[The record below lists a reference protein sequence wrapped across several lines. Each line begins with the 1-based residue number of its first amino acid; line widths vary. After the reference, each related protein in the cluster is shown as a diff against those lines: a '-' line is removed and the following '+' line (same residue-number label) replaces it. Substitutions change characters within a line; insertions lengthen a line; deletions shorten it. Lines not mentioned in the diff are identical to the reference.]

1 MKKILL
7 IALLA
12 IACKGMSFAQH
23 VSGKITVKTTT
34 TNGQPLPFTNVL
46 LRHVKDSSLVKGEL
60 STQEG
65 SATFEKISEGRYFI
79 QASLM
84 GYTNAS
90 TSAFSIDANHQL
102 IQLPV
107 LTLMPSSKTLEGVT
121 VSAQKPFIE
130 RKNGATV
137 LNVESSLAA
146 SGGTALDV
154 LKRAPGV
161 QIDKDDNIILQ
172 GNQGATIMLDGKLTY
187 LSGEQLANLLRS
199 LPSENI
205 ATIEIITSPSA
216 KYDAAGKS
224 GIINIK
230 TKKTVITGINGS
242 FNIGVG
248 AGKYGF
254 YNTGLNINWRTE
266 KFNAF
271 GSYNNGNRGF
281 FQTRYLLRNIQG
293 DVPQTILSDVFNR
306 RRFKNNNYK
315 AGLDYFITPKHT
327 VGVLVRGYDN
337 SFSSDGYNNTPIS
350 SYGKADSI
358 LYSYTTVR
366 NKFSNTSFNFNY
378 KGQLDT
384 SGTEVTLDADWAR
397 FNENNNMALSDSMY
411 YPVNPVK
418 NDHAIRNMPVT
429 QVTIRSI
436 KADLILPFNKTTKL
450 ETGFKISAV
459 ETDNNL
465 RYDSLLNGK
474 FVLATT
480 QSNQFIYKEN
490 VYAAYAIFKKQIR
503 NTDIQLG
510 MRAEQTRSDGYSV
523 TLQSH
528 VKRSY
533 LDFFPSLSIDQKL
546 SESHKVGLNY
556 SKRISRPDY
565 DDLNPFVF
573 YIDKY
578 NYFKGNPYMLPEYTH
593 KAEISY
599 TLKQK
604 YVMALS
610 YGMTKNIVLEY
621 MIQDDTS
628 KVTTYYDRNFERSYV
643 YGVTLT
649 IPIDPFKWWNI
660 TNNINANHTSY
671 DIKDSSVNLATNTLG
686 LNYQTTHTFTLPHDW
701 KFELNAYYESPFVW
715 GVYKIRASYAIG
727 AGVQKAFMNKKLTA
741 KLNVTDITNREQFRG
756 TAKFGNIDMYIN
768 NRWQNRRVNLALT
781 WNFGN
786 SNIKAAREREAG
798 SEQQRVG
805 S

>member
-1 MKKILL
+1 MFLT
-7 IALLA
+7 IAGTGT
-12 IACKGMSFAQH
+12 IYAQH
-23 VSGKITVKTTT
+23 VSGKITVKTTE

-60 STQEG
+60 SGQDG
-65 SATFEKISEGRYFI
+65 SATFDKISEGRYFI
-79 QASLM
+79 QATLM
-84 GYTNAS
+84 GYTAAS
-90 TSAFSIDANHQL
+90 TSAFSIDANHKL
-102 IQLPV
+102 IQLPT
-107 LTLMPSSKTLEGVT
+107 LTLSQSSKTLQTVN

-172 GNQGATIMLDGKLTY
+172 GNQGVTIMLDGKLTY

-205 ATIEIITSPSA
+205 STIEIITSPSA
-216 KYDAAGKS
+216 KYDAAGRS

-242 FNIGVG
+242 INLGAG

-254 YNTGLNINWRTE
+254 YNAGINLNWRTE

-271 GSYNNGNRGF
+271 GNYNNGTRGF
-281 FQTRYLLRNIQG
+281 FQTRYLARHIQG
-293 DVPQTILSDVFNR
+293 DVPQFFELNAFNR
-306 RRFKNNNYK
+306 RSFKNNNYK
-315 AGLDYFITPKHT
+315 AGLDYFITSKHT
-327 VGVLVRGYDN
+327 VGVLMRGYDN
-337 SFSSDGYNNTPIS
+337 AFNQDGFNYTPIS
-350 SYGKADSI
+350 SNGKLDST
-358 LYSYTTVR
+358 LYAGTTVR
-366 NKFSNTSFNFNY
+366 NKFSNISFNLNY

-384 SGTEVTLDADWAR
+384 LGTEIGFDADWAR
-397 FNENNNMALSDSMY
+397 FNDNNHMTLTDSMAY
-411 YPVNPVK
+411 VTNPVK
-418 NDHAIRNMPVT
+418 NDHAILNRPVNE
-429 QVTIRSI
+429 VTIRSV
-436 KADLILPFNKTTKL
+436 KADLVLPFNKTTKL
-450 ETGFKISAV
+450 ETGFKISSV
-459 ETDNNL
+459 KTDNNL
-465 RYDSLLNGK
+465 KYDSLLNGK
-474 FVLATT
+474 YENAVT
-480 QSNQFIYKEN
+480 QSNQFIYTEN
-490 VYAAYAIFKKQIR
+490 VYAAYAIFKKTIR
-503 NTDIQLG
+503 NTDVQLG
-510 MRAEQTRSDGYSV
+510 LRAEQTKSDGYSV

-533 LDFFPSLSIDQKL
+533 LDFFPTFSLDQKL
-546 SESHKVGLNY
+546 SESHKIGLNY
-556 SKRISRPDY
+556 SKRISRPNY
-565 DDLNPFVF
+565 GDLNPFVF

-604 YVMALS
+604 YVLALS
-610 YGMTKNIVLEY
+610 YSLTKNIVLEY
-621 MIQDDTS
+621 MVQDDTS
-628 KVTTYYDRNFERSYV
+628 KVTTYYDRNFERGYV
-643 YGVTLT
+643 YGATLT

-660 TNNINANHTSY
+660 TNNINGNYNSFDVKDTS
-671 DIKDSSVNLATNTLG
+671 INLTTNTFAF
-686 LNYQTTHTFTLPHDW
+686 NYQTTHTFTLPDDW
-701 KFELNAYYESPFVW
+701 KFEINAYYESPFVW
-715 GVYKIRASYAIG
+715 GVYKIKPSYAIG
-727 AGVQKAFMNKKLTA
+727 LGVQKQLMDKKLNI

-756 TAKFGNIDMYIN
+756 SAKFSNIDMYIN

-805 S
+805 G

>member
-1 MKKILL
+1 MF
-7 IALLA
+7 LA
-12 IACKGMSFAQH
+12 IAGTGTIYAQH
-23 VSGKITVKTTT
+23 VSGKITVKTTE
-34 TNGQPLPFTNVL
+34 TNGQPIPFTNVL

-60 STQEG
+60 SAQDG

-79 QASLM
+79 EATLM
-84 GYTNAS
+84 GYTTAS
-90 TSAFSIDANHQL
+90 TSAFSIDATHQL
-102 IQLPV
+102 VQLP
-107 LTLMPSSKTLEGVT
+107 TLSLSQTSKTLQAVNVT
-121 VSAQKPFIE
+121 AQKPFIE

-161 QIDKDDNIILQ
+161 QIDKDDNVILQ
-172 GNQGATIMLDGKLTY
+172 GNQGVTIMLDGKLTY

-242 FNIGVG
+242 INLGAG

-254 YNTGLNINWRTE
+254 YNAGFNLNWRTE

-271 GSYNNGNRGF
+271 GNYNNGNRGF
-281 FQTRYLLRNIQG
+281 FQTRYLARHIQG
-293 DVPQTILSDVFNR
+293 DVPQFFELNAFNR

-315 AGLDYFITPKHT
+315 VGLDYFITTKHT
-327 VGVLVRGYDN
+327 IGVLMRGYDN
-337 SFSSDGYNNTPIS
+337 SFSQNGFNYTPITS
-350 SYGKADSI
+350 NGKLDST
-358 LYSYTTVR
+358 LYAGTTVN
-366 NKFSNTSFNFNY
+366 NKFSNFSFNLNY

-384 SGTEVTLDADWAR
+384 LGTEIGFDADWAR
-397 FNENNNMALSDSMY
+397 FNDNNYMTLTDSMAY
-411 YPVNPVK
+411 VTNPVK
-418 NDHAIRNMPVT
+418 NDHAVLNRPINE
-429 QVTIRSI
+429 VTIRSV
-436 KADLILPFNKTTKL
+436 KADLVLPFNKTTKL
-450 ETGFKISAV
+450 ETGFKVASV
-459 ETDNNL
+459 KTDNNL
-465 RYDSLLNGK
+465 RYDSLVNGK
-474 FVLATT
+474 YENAIT
-480 QSNQFIYKEN
+480 QSNQFIYTEE
-490 VYAAYAIFKKQIR
+490 VYAAYAIFKKTIR
-503 NTDIQLG
+503 NTDFQLG
-510 MRAEQTRSDGYSV
+510 LRAEQTKSDGYSV

-533 LDFFPSLSIDQKL
+533 LDFFPTFSLDQKI
-546 SESHKVGLNY
+546 SESHKIGLNY
-556 SKRISRPDY
+556 SKRISRPNY
-565 DDLNPFVF
+565 GDLNPFVF

-604 YVMALS
+604 YVLALS
-610 YGMTKNIVLEY
+610 YSQTKNVVLEY
-621 MIQDDTS
+621 MVQDDTT

-643 YGVTLT
+643 YGLTLT

-660 TNNINANHTSY
+660 TNNINGNY
-671 DIKDSSVNLATNTLG
+671 NYFDIKDTTVALTTNTFAF
-686 LNYQTTHTFTLPHDW
+686 NYQTTHTFTLPDDW
-701 KFELNAYYESPFVW
+701 KFEINAYYESPFVW
-715 GVYKIRASYAIG
+715 GVYKIKPSYAIG
-727 AGVQKAFMNKKLTA
+727 LGVQKQLMNKKLNI
-741 KLNVTDITNREQFRG
+741 KLNVSDITNREQFRG
-756 TAKFGNIDMYIN
+756 SARFGNIDMYIN
-768 NRWQNRRVNLALT
+768 NRWQNRRVNLSLT

-786 SNIKAAREREAG
+786 SNIKAARERDAG

>member
-1 MKKILL
+1 MFL
-7 IALLA
+7 ALAGTGA
-12 IACKGMSFAQH
+12 IHAQH
-23 VSGKITVKTTT
+23 VSGKITVKTTET
-34 TNGQPLPFTNVL
+34 TGQPIPFTNVL

-60 STQEG
+60 SAQDG
-65 SATFEKISEGRYFI
+65 SATFEKIIEGRYFI
-79 QASLM
+79 EATLM
-84 GYTNAS
+84 GYTTAR

-102 IQLPV
+102 VQLP
-107 LTLMPSSKTLEGVT
+107 TLHLSQTSKTLQAVNVT
-121 VSAQKPFIE
+121 AQKPFIE

-161 QIDKDDNIILQ
+161 QIDKDDNVILQ
-172 GNQGATIMLDGKLTY
+172 GNQGVTIMLDGKLTY

-230 TKKTVITGINGS
+230 TKKTIITGINGS
-242 FNIGVG
+242 INLGAG

-254 YNTGLNINWRTE
+254 YNAGFNMNWRTE

-271 GSYNNGNRGF
+271 GNYNNGNRGF
-281 FQTRYLLRNIQG
+281 FQTRYLARHIQG
-293 DVPQTILSDVFNR
+293 DVPQFFELNAFNR

-315 AGLDYFITPKHT
+315 AGLDYFINSKHT
-327 VGVLVRGYDN
+327 VGVLIRGYDN
-337 SFSSDGYNNTPIS
+337 SFSQNGFNHTPIS
-350 SYGKADSI
+350 SNGKLDST
-358 LYSYTTVR
+358 LYAGTTVNNR
-366 NKFSNTSFNFNY
+366 FSNFSFNLNY

-384 SGTEVTLDADWAR
+384 SGTEIGFDADWAR
-397 FNENNNMALSDSMY
+397 FNENNYMTLTDSMAY
-411 YPVNPVK
+411 VTNPVK
-418 NDHAIRNMPVT
+418 NDHAILNRPINE
-429 QVTIRSI
+429 VTIRSV
-436 KADLILPFNKTTKL
+436 KADLVLPFNKTTKL
-450 ETGFKISAV
+450 ETGFKIASV
-459 ETDNNL
+459 KTDNNL
-465 RYDSLLNGK
+465 RYDSLISGK
-474 FVLATT
+474 YENAIT
-480 QSNQFIYKEN
+480 QSNQFIYTEE
-490 VYAAYAIFKKQIR
+490 VYAAYAIFKKTIR
-503 NTDIQLG
+503 NTDFQLG
-510 MRAEQTRSDGYSV
+510 LRAEQTKSDGYSV

-533 LDFFPSLSIDQKL
+533 LDFFPTFSLDQKIN
-546 SESHKVGLNY
+546 ESHKIGLNY
-556 SKRISRPDY
+556 SKRISRPNY
-565 DDLNPFVF
+565 GDLNPFVF

-604 YVMALS
+604 YVLALS
-610 YGMTKNIVLEY
+610 YSQTKNVVLEY
-621 MIQDDTS
+621 MVQNDTT

-643 YGVTLT
+643 YGLTLT

-660 TNNINANHTSY
+660 TNNINGNYNSF
-671 DIKDSSVNLATNTLG
+671 DVKDTTINLTTNTFAF
-686 LNYQTTHTFTLPHDW
+686 NYQTTHTFTLPDDW
-701 KFELNAYYESPFVW
+701 KFEINAYYESPFVW
-715 GVYKIRASYAIG
+715 GVYKIRPSYAIG
-727 AGVQKAFMNKKLTA
+727 LGVQKQLMDKKLNI
-741 KLNVTDITNREQFRG
+741 KLNVSDITNREQFRG
-756 TAKFGNIDMYIN
+756 SARFENIDMYIN
-768 NRWQNRRVNLALT
+768 NRWQNRRVNLSLT

-786 SNIKAAREREAG
+786 SNIKAARERDAG

>member
-7 IALLA
+7 IMFLA
-12 IACKGMSFAQH
+12 IAGRGTIYAQH
-23 VSGKITVKTTT
+23 VSGKISVKTTE

-60 STQEG
+60 SATDG
-65 SATFEKISEGRYFI
+65 SATFEKITEGRYFI
-79 QASLM
+79 EATLM
-84 GYTNAS
+84 GYTSAS
-90 TSAFSIDANHQL
+90 TSAFSIDAGHQL
-102 IQLPV
+102 IQLP
-107 LTLMPSSKTLEGVT
+107 TLSLSQTSKTLQAVNVT
-121 VSAQKPFIE
+121 AQKPFIE

-230 TKKTVITGINGS
+230 TKKTIITGINGS
-242 FNIGVG
+242 INLGAG

-254 YNTGLNINWRTE
+254 YNAGINLNWRTE

-271 GSYNNGNRGF
+271 GNYNNGSRGF
-281 FQTRYLLRNIQG
+281 FQTRYLARHIQG
-293 DVPQTILSDVFNR
+293 DVPQFFELNAFNR
-306 RRFKNNNYK
+306 RNFKNNNYK
-315 AGLDYFITPKHT
+315 VGIDYFITTKHT

-337 SFSSDGYNNTPIS
+337 AFNQDGFNYTPITS
-350 SYGKADSI
+350 NGKLDST
-358 LYSYTTVR
+358 LYAGTTVR
-366 NKFSNTSFNFNY
+366 NKFSNTSFNLNY

-384 SGTEVTLDADWAR
+384 LGTEISFDADWAR
-397 FNENNNMALSDSMY
+397 FNDNNHMTLTDSMAY
-411 YPVNPVK
+411 VTNPVK
-418 NDHAIRNMPVT
+418 NDHAILNRPVNE
-429 QVTIRSI
+429 VTIRSA
-436 KADLILPFNKTTKL
+436 KFDLVLPFNKTTKI
-450 ETGFKISAV
+450 ETGVKYSSV
-459 ETDNNL
+459 KTDNNL
-465 RYDSLLNGK
+465 RYDSLINGK
-474 FVLATT
+474 YENAIT
-480 QSNQFIYKEN
+480 QSNQFIYTEN
-490 VYAAYAIFKKQIR
+490 VYAAYAIFKKTIK
-503 NTDIQLG
+503 NTDFQLG
-510 MRAEQTRSDGYSV
+510 LRAEQTKSDGYSV

-533 LDFFPSLSIDQKL
+533 LDFFPTFSLDQKIN
-546 SESHKVGLNY
+546 ESHKIGLNY
-556 SKRISRPDY
+556 SKRISRPNY
-565 DDLNPFVF
+565 GDLNPFVF

-604 YVMALS
+604 YVLALS
-610 YGMTKNIVLEY
+610 YSQTKNVVLEY
-621 MIQDDTS
+621 MVQDDTT

-660 TNNINANHTSY
+660 TNNINGNY
-671 DIKDSSVNLATNTLG
+671 NYFDIKDTTVNLTSSTFG
-686 LNYQTTHTFTLPHDW
+686 LNYQTTHTFTLPDDW
-701 KFELNAYYESPFVW
+701 KFEINAYYESPFVW
-715 GVYKIRASYAIG
+715 GVYKIKPSYAIG
-727 AGVQKAFMNKKLTA
+727 LGVQKQLMNKKLNI
-741 KLNVTDITNREQFRG
+741 KLNVSDITNREQFRG
-756 TAKFGNIDMYIN
+756 SARFDNVNMYIN

-805 S
+805 G